1 MHVTKQEFV
10 DRVADK
16 SGLSKR
22 DAGEAVD
29 AFLETI
35 TDVLR
40 GRGEVAFTGFGKFT
54 TQARAARMG
63 VNPRNPSQRVQIPAT
78 TVPKFSAGSQLK
90 QAVKSGGGGDSG
102 GGGEM

>member
-22 DAGEAVD
+22 DAAEAVD
-29 AFLETI
+29 AFLQTI

-40 GRGEVAFTGFGKFT
+40 GRGEVVFTGFGKFSAQPIT
-54 TQARAARMG
+54 RGLSHTDSRMACAR
-63 VNPRNPSQRVQIPAT
+63 
-78 TVPKFSAGSQLK
+78 
-90 QAVKSGGGGDSG
+90 
-102 GGGEM
+102 